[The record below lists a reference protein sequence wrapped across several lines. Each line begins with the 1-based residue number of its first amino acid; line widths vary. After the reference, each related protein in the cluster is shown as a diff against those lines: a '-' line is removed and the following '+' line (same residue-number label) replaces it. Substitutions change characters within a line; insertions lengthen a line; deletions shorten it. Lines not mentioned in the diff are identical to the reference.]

1 NDLEMLGRAAGRIA
15 SSHRRAQ
22 ILTQLRLLNLQEY
35 QSKGILDR
43 NGCSVQ
49 KFVTA
54 TSLKEAEE
62 KLKDFSV
69 YEYVVK
75 AQILAGGRGK
85 GRFIGGPKDLGGVHI
100 SYKPEEAL
108 SAAKEM
114 IGRRLVTKQ
123 TPKEGVLVEKVM
135 IAEGVTIKRETYLA
149 VLMCRETNG
158 PVVVASPAGGVDIE
172 HTAEVSPELIFKEP
186 INIREGMTD
195 EQARRIA
202 RNLEFKGDLEE
213 KAAVEIRRL
222 YELFLKVDATQVE
235 INPFVETDD
244 GRVFCVDAKMN
255 FDDNAAFR
263 QKEIFEMEDTS
274 DKDPREVAAN
284 KLNLNYIGMDGNIA
298 CMVNGA
304 GLAMATMDAIK
315 LNGGEPAN
323 FLDVGGS
330 VSDEQIMKAFE
341 IITQDANVK
350 CVLVNV
356 FCGILNCATF
366 ARGAISAFKNATIP
380 VVVRLEGTNVEEG
393 RRLLRES
400 GLSVIS
406 ADGLDDAAAKAVAAA
421 ARQ

>member
-1 NDLEMLGRAAGRIA
+1 MFGISASVMVICSAFIIEALRSMKVSTAKKVQQRMLFRALLIQTLIPCIFSYFPLCIIWMFPLFTGIA
-15 SSHRRAQ
+15 LGAFGNILTMTSTVFPSVDAIIIIIFIPAYRHSVKMWILNKIRPSD
-22 ILTQLRLLNLQEY
+22 LTQLRLLNLQEY

-158 PVVVASPAGGVDIE
+158 PVV
-172 HTAEVSPELIFKEP
+172 
-186 INIREGMTD
+186 
-195 EQARRIA
+195 
-202 RNLEFKGDLEE
+202 
-213 KAAVEIRRL
+213 
-222 YELFLKVDATQVE
+222 
-235 INPFVETDD
+235 
-244 GRVFCVDAKMN
+244 C
-255 FDDNAAFR
+255 
-263 QKEIFEMEDTS
+263 TS
-274 DKDPREVAAN
+274 GIDKS
-284 KLNLNYIGMDGNIA
+284 
-298 CMVNGA
+298 C
-304 GLAMATMDAIK
+304 
-315 LNGGEPAN
+315 
-323 FLDVGGS
+323 
-330 VSDEQIMKAFE
+330 
-341 IITQDANVK
+341 
-350 CVLVNV
+350 
-356 FCGILNCATF
+356 
-366 ARGAISAFKNATIP
+366 
-380 VVVRLEGTNVEEG
+380 
-393 RRLLRES
+393 
-400 GLSVIS
+400 
-406 ADGLDDAAAKAVAAA
+406 
-421 ARQ
+421 